1 MAMSQRVA
9 RALKGIYG
17 VERVA
22 LFFTGIHVA
31 HAHAH
36 LVAMQHP
43 HDVTSAA
50 YMGEGVGG
58 YTIPPRLPDDEMV
71 QIAEGLRARLA

>member
-1 MAMSQRVA
+1 VS
-9 RALKGIYG
+9 RALKDIHG

-22 LFFTGIHVA
+22 LFFTGIHVP

-36 LVAMQHP
+36 LVPMLHV

-50 YMGEGVGG
+50 YMQDGVEG
-58 YTIPPRLPDDEMV
+58 YSIPPRLPDDEMA
-71 QIAEGLRARLA
+71 QIAEGLRDRLS